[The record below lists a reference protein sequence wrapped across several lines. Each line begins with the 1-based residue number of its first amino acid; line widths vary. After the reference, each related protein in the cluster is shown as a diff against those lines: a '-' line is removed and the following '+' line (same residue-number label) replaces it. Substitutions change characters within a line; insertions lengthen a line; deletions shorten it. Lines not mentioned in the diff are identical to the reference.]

1 MQIGQ
6 FNRLR
11 VLRESDI
18 AYVLTDG
25 TQEVFLHKK
34 EAMRPYTNHEE
45 IDVFLYVD
53 NIGRITASTKQP
65 LATIDHPGW
74 LQVVSIQHQY
84 GAFLH
89 YGMVKDGLLSKDD
102 LPLQIE
108 KWPHVNDWIFCQLK
122 EKKNHLFVKQVA
134 RKMVRETLQP
144 QTTLAVKTTVEAI
157 VCYFLSDGL
166 VLFTKE
172 GHELFVHYNQTRKDY
187 RLGETVEARILSVHD
202 NHEYVA
208 SLIGQKET
216 MFDVDSQRILE
227 YLQHHNGQMRFTDRS
242 SPEDI
247 QAAFRMSKGAFKR
260 ALGTLYKAGLILLNE
275 ETTQLKT

>member
-6 FNRLR
+6 INTLT

-25 TQEVFLHKK
+25 TQEIFLHKK
-34 EAMRPYTNHEE
+34 EALKPYANGES

-53 NIGRITASTKQP
+53 NIGRMTASTKQP
-65 LATIDHPGW
+65 LVTITQPGW
-74 LQVVSIQHQY
+74 IEVVQIQHQY
-84 GAFLH
+84 GVFLH

-108 KWPHVNDWIFCQLK
+108 KWPHVHDHVFCILK
-122 EKKNHLFVKQVA
+122 EKKQQLFLKQVP
-134 RKMVRETLQP
+134 RKQVREFLQP
-144 QTTLAVKTTVEAI
+144 QTTLEVKASVDAI
-157 VCYFLSDGL
+157 VSFFLSDGL
-166 VLFTKE
+166 VAFTQA
-172 GHELFVHYNQTRKDY
+172 GHEIFVHYNQTRKEY
-187 RLGETVEARILSVHD
+187 RLGETVQVRILASHE

-216 MFDVDSQRILE
+216 MMDGDSQRILE
-227 YLQHHNGQMRFTDRS
+227 YLRNHNNQMRFTDQS
-242 SPEDI
+242 SPEEI

-260 ALGTLYKAGLILLNE
+260 ALGTLYKAGLVVLTE
-275 ETTQLKT
+275 ESTNLKT